1 MPRTTLT
8 VGESIADY
16 HAVTGRQRSSAL
28 VGSRRIGRF
37 LITRLRRQKVGIG
50 RPAACAIAAL
60 PPVTGRMTP
69 GVRILYTVG
78 ARPNF
83 IKMAPLIAAL
93 RRRLPDARH
102 ILVDTGQHYDR
113 MMSEIF
119 REELGMPA
127 PEHVLRVGSGTH
139 AVQTARV
146 MERIEPVIEEEQPD
160 VVIVPG
166 DVNSTLAVALVAVK
180 LGVPL
185 AHLEAGL
192 RSFDRRMPEEI
203 NRIVADEFSDLL
215 FIHSSEAEANLLAE
229 GIATQRIH
237 FVGNTMIDSL
247 VAMEERFRGMQTA
260 AALGLRREDF
270 LLVTLH
276 RPALVDGSLLTEV
289 MRELSAIA
297 RELPVVFPVHPRTR
311 RMIADKSAGSG
322 LLLLDPI
329 GYVEFLS
336 LEADATAVL
345 TDSGGVQ
352 EETTY
357 LGVPCFTLRDNTERP
372 VTVRAGTNTLLG
384 LDPSGIAR
392 ILPALAEPAPART
405 EPPPGWD
412 GHAAERAAAVIAGA
426 QIHANGPRASA
437 PAAPN

>member
-1 MPRTTLT
+1 MPR
-8 VGESIADY
+8 
-16 HAVTGRQRSSAL
+16 
-28 VGSRRIGRF
+28 
-37 LITRLRRQKVGIG
+37 
-50 RPAACAIAAL
+50 
-60 PPVTGRMTP
+60 
-69 GVRILYTVG
+69 GVKILYTVG

-83 IKMAPLIAAL
+83 IKVAPLIAAL

-113 MMSEIF
+113 MMSAIF

-146 MERIEPVIEEEQPD
+146 MERIEPVIKEEQPD
-160 VVIVPG
+160 LVIVPG

-192 RSFDRRMPEEI
+192 RSFDRTMPEEV
-203 NRIVADEFSDLL
+203 NRIVADEFSDFL
-215 FIHSSEAEANLLAE
+215 FIHSSEAETNLLAE
-229 GIATQRIH
+229 GIAMQRIH

-260 AALGLRREDF
+260 TALGLRSGDF

-276 RPALVDGSLLTEV
+276 RPALVDGSLLADV

-311 RMIADKSAGSG
+311 KMISRTSGGAG

-329 GYVEFLS
+329 GYLEFLS
-336 LEADATAVL
+336 LEADAKAVL

-372 VTVRAGTNTLLG
+372 VTIRAGTNTLLG

-392 ILPALAEPAPART
+392 ILPALAAGALPRT

-412 GHAAERAAAVIAGA
+412 GQAAERAAAVITGA
-426 QIHANGPRASA
+426 EIRTPGPGVPA
-437 PAAPN
+437 PAVPN